1 LENPSDAAQHA
12 SVVAS
17 FIGGIWNINLITK
30 RDTLMKEHV
39 KCFATALA
47 LASGLALAG
56 SAQAQGITGTPY
68 LSNINPAD
76 ASFTGYWATPL
87 TTVSSTATGMEFVS
101 AGGSGSFSTMYYGIP
116 VANQVPTSPLDA
128 QVTFKFTWNSG
139 NAVGGVNVLF
149 ALDDSLG
156 GVNYYG
162 TTYNNLFVPGTQYTY
177 TFPLQAAN
185 LANIQAGAVIAGMNF
200 QIDPANV
207 SGNYDITYNS
217 LVVTPIPEPTM
228 AALAGLGLAG
238 LWIVRRRNK

>member
-12 SVVAS
+12 SAVAS

-68 LSNINPAD
+68 LSNIPPGNAT
-76 ASFTGYWATPL
+76 FTGYWNTPL
-87 TTVSSTATGMEFVS
+87 TTISSTPTGMEFVS
-101 AGGSGSFSTMYYGIP
+101 AGGSGSFSTMYYPIP
-116 VANQVPTSPLDA
+116 LANQAPTATTDD
-128 QVTFKFTWNSG
+128 QVVFKFTWNSG

-149 ALDDSLG
+149 ALGDSLG

-162 TTYNNLFVPGTQYTY
+162 TTYNNLFVPGTTYTY

-185 LANIQAGAVIAGMNF
+185 LANIQAGAVINGMNF
-200 QIDPANV
+200 QIDPDNV

-217 LVVTPIPEPTM
+217 IVVVPEPTM
-228 AALAGLGLAG
+228 AALAGLGLAS